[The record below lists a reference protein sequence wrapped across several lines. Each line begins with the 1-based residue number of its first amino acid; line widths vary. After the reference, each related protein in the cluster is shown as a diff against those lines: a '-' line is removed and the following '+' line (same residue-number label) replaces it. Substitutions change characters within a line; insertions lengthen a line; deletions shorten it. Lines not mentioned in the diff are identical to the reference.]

1 MIELPEGWCFA
12 GLAELG
18 IARMGPTI
26 LAKELSAAGTPVYSA
41 GQENTRWGFTEKDVP
56 VFDAGTLVISA
67 RGTIGFPKIPADTV
81 FTSTQTTILV
91 RPLASIESRYFCY
104 FLKKIDWKEVASGAA
119 IPMLTISMLG
129 ELQFQLAPL
138 PEQKRIAD
146 KLDALLARVD
156 AARARLDRIPGLLK
170 RFRQSVLAAATSGE
184 LTAEWRDQHATY
196 HWRKCEEGFALPD
209 GYRRLSKQRF
219 EISQIEHDE
228 ITIPDSWA
236 LESVASLYRKNILI
250 DFADG
255 NHGSLYP
262 RKNDFGAR
270 GVLFLTASQVDEC
283 GSVALGQC
291 PRLSFEKASQI
302 TKGWAKN
309 GDVLL
314 SHNATIGRVC
324 VLEGLAEEVLLGT
337 SLTFYRFNQNGML
350 AKYAAIAFRSD
361 FFQNQLKS
369 VMQQTTRDQ
378 VPITK
383 QVGLHVICPPIEEQT
398 EIVRRVE
405 ALFALAD
412 KVQTQY
418 SAARARIDKL
428 TASILA
434 KAFRGEL
441 VPQDPNDEPASVLL
455 ERLRAKR
462 DAAPAMARRGRKPAA
477 KH

>member
-1 MIELPEGWCFA
+1 M
-12 GLAELG
+12 
-18 IARMGPTI
+18 
-26 LAKELSAAGTPVYSA
+26 
-41 GQENTRWGFTEKDVP
+41 
-56 VFDAGTLVISA
+56 
-67 RGTIGFPKIPADTV
+67 
-81 FTSTQTTILV
+81 
-91 RPLASIESRYFCY
+91 
-104 FLKKIDWKEVASGAA
+104 
-119 IPMLTISMLG
+119 
-129 ELQFQLAPL
+129 
-138 PEQKRIAD
+138 
-146 KLDALLARVD
+146 
-156 AARARLDRIPGLLK
+156 
-170 RFRQSVLAAATSGE
+170 
-184 LTAEWRDQHATY
+184 
-196 HWRKCEEGFALPD
+196 
-209 GYRRLSKQRF
+209 
-219 EISQIEHDE
+219 
-228 ITIPDSWA
+228 
-236 LESVASLYRKNILI
+236 YRKNILI

-314 SHNATIGRVC
+314 SHNATIGRVG

-405 ALFALAD
+405 TLFALAD

-418 SAARARIDKL
+418 TTARARIDKL
-428 TASILA
+428 TAAILS

-455 ERLRAKR
+455 ARLRAQR
-462 DAAPAMARRGRKPAA
+462 DAAPAPTRRGRKPAA

>member
-156 AARARLDRIPGLLK
+156 AARARLDRIPGVLK
-170 RFRQSVLAAATSGE
+170 QFRQSVLAAATSGE
-184 LTAEWRDQHATY
+184 LTEEWRGLRSRETAQALFDALLKDHEDVGGHKRGNASDPTEDAHDLSQDTIPMEWRVVTMKDVCAPGRPITY
-196 HWRKCEEGFALPD
+196 GILKPGPELDEGVPYVRVADFPGNKLSLANIKKTSSEMDEQFRRSRLNSGDLLLSIRGSVGRLVEIPEALSGANITQDTARLSISGRLCARYVYFALLSED
-209 GYRRLSKQRF
+209 VQRRMRLS
-219 EISQIEHDE
+219 
-228 ITIPDSWA
+228 T
-236 LESVASLYRKNILI
+236 
-250 DFADG
+250 
-255 NHGSLYP
+255 
-262 RKNDFGAR
+262 R
-270 GVLFLTASQVDEC
+270 GVAVR
-283 GSVALGQC
+283 G
-291 PRLSFEKASQI
+291 I
-302 TKGWAKN
+302 N
-309 GDVLL
+309 IGDVRALQIPL
-314 SHNATIGRVC
+314 
-324 VLEGLAEEVLLGT
+324 
-337 SLTFYRFNQNGML
+337 
-350 AKYAAIAFRSD
+350 
-361 FFQNQLKS
+361 
-369 VMQQTTRDQ
+369 
-378 VPITK
+378 
-383 QVGLHVICPPIEEQT
+383 PPLPEQT

-405 ALFALAD
+405 TLFALAD
-412 KVQTQY
+412 KVQAQY
-418 SAARARIDKL
+418 STARARIDKL
-428 TASILA
+428 TAAILA

-455 ERLRAKR
+455 ARLRAQR
-462 DAAPAMARRGRKPAA
+462 DAAPAPTRRGRKPAA